1 MWRSM
6 HFMGHFMVGAIL
18 LIGFVFPPRSP
29 RKAQQA
35 GAVNGSI
42 DGVVPGVVSA
52 DDVRLKDE

>member
-1 MWRSM
+1 M